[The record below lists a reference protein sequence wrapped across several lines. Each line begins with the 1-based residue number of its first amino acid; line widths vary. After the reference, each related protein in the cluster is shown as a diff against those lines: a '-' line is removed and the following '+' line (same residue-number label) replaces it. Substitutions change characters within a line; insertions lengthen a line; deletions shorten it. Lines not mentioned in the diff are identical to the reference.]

1 MKKIYAR
8 QVPPEYQESPLFWG
22 IDINAEIF
30 GNRRFQSITSKLFDE
45 LPSMIEDLSCVW
57 DNIQNGYYKD
67 DNWAD
72 ELRDVV
78 PPRGRGDYTREERKI
93 KWVDLL
99 RRYGGGDNCTPRF
112 WCDALELITGI
123 GWNHCTLRGSCQG
136 DWQYCIYPAD
146 DWNGNSLERLEAEYF
161 NTGTEWIVHDGETP
175 PNGAEDIDGYS
186 VYCVGWNDNLIR
198 MEIADADGENVPI
211 ENVILYKFDG
221 YIQTPKYREAQV

>member
-1 MKKIYAR
+1 MKIYAK
-8 QVPPEYQESPLFWG
+8 QVQPEYQESPFFWG

-30 GNRRFQSITSKLFDE
+30 GNRRFQSITSELFDD
-45 LPSMIEDLSCVW
+45 LPGMIENLSCVW
-57 DNIQNGYYKD
+57 DNIQNGYYKN

-78 PPRGRGDYTREERKI
+78 PPVGREDYTRQERKYA
-93 KWVDLL
+93 WPGLL
-99 RRYGGGDNCTPRF
+99 NRYGGGTLKSNLRF

-161 NTGTEWIVHDGETP
+161 NTGTEWIVHDGEATP
-175 PNGAEDIDGYS
+175 DGPDGITGYS
-186 VYCVGWNDNLIR
+186 VYCIGWNDDLIR
-198 MEIADADGENVPI
+198 MEIADAVGVSPEEVT
-211 ENVILYKFDG
+211 LYKFDG
-221 YIQTPKYREAQV
+221 YIQMPKYVEA